1 MGECACH
8 PEVDTPYRCQKHG
21 IYLCQECLEC
31 RDPEIYCKFR
41 TACPI
46 WFMNKKGV
54 KDSGTKIKG
63 LSGVFIRSERPF
75 LQLRQ
80 MSDHGWPARILQD
93 RGV

>member
-46 WFMNKKGV
+46 WFLNKKGV
-54 KDSGTKIKG
+54 KD
-63 LSGVFIRSERPF
+63 
-75 LQLRQ
+75 
-80 MSDHGWPARILQD
+80 W
-93 RGV
+93 